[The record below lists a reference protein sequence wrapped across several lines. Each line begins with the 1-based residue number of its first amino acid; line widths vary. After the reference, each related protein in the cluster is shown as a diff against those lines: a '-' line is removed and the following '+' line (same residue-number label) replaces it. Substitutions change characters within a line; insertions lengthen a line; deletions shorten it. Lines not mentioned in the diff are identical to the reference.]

1 MTFLDVLP
9 DSDEEFR
16 QLART
21 WLHDNVVDKFAE
33 LKGRGGPGDEDIGF
47 CTFEGDRCGNCEAF
61 EEKGSEGGV
70 S

>member
-16 QLART
+16 ELAQT

-47 CTFEGDRCGNCEAF
+47 DIRVAW
-61 EEKGSEGGV
+61 EKTLGHAGWIGLG
-70 S
+70 